1 MYNVRV
7 ERPGEVDAKPF
18 LQAAVRCT
26 TRRRAGKQNAIA
38 YAANDAHGGIA
49 VTRPPWM
56 EAFWTRA
63 TMKRQTPPKP
73 NASSVYLA
81 MC

>member
-49 VTRPPWM
+49 VT
-56 EAFWTRA
+56 
-63 TMKRQTPPKP
+63 MKRQTPPKP